1 MVPIDHDDDSESEWL
16 RKGGTL
22 TDKTARKQFGLTA
35 DDLAQ
40 AFKAGKIQARR
51 TWIYGNPCVRLLRR
65 EVEALVKSK
74 RGADYLNDQKTRNE
88 LAQVNR
94 DLKQLEKQ
102 VANLEKRRSQLM
114 AQLEK

>member
-1 MVPIDHDDDSESEWL
+1 MVPFDHDDDPESEWL

-22 TDKTARKQFGLTA
+22 TDKTARKEFGLTE
-35 DDLAQ
+35 DELAQ
-40 AFKAGKIQARR
+40 ACKTGKLQARR

-74 RGADYLNDQKTRNE
+74 RGGDQLKDQQAKNE

-94 DLKQLEKQ
+94 DLKQLKKR
-102 VANLEKRRSQLM
+102 VANLEKRRSELM
-114 AQLEK
+114 AHLEK